1 MAKKQFFEGSALE
14 RAEAFFGRPIEAA
27 QDPDR
32 ARVDQQLVQLGA
44 ARPLRPGDR
53 APQADVDGL
62 ALFDVGR
69 SPSLF

>member
-1 MAKKQFFEGSALE
+1 MKRQFFQGSALE
-14 RAEAFFGRPIEAA
+14 RAAAFFGEDLPAG
-27 QDPDR
+27 QDPER

-53 APQADVDGL
+53 AQQADVDGL
-62 ALFDVGR
+62 GLFDAAR